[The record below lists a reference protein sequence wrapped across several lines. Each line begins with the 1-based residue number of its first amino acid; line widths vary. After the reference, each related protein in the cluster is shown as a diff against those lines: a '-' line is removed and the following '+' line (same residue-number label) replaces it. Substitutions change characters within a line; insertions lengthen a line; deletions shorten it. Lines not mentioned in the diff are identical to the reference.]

1 MSFGKTWSSARPV
14 AFDSMTFKGA
24 ELNYPVHEKELLA
37 IIRALKKWRV
47 DLLSSLF
54 FIYMDHK
61 TLENFNTQKDLSRRQ
76 ARWMELMSQHDAKI
90 IYIKGDDNCVA
101 DALSRLPTDKA
112 LTDTENVAQ
121 HPYSYCS
128 DDNDTLH
135 AVATL
140 YSVYTHTPMET
151 ATSLADGPILS
162 SVNTILNISAD
173 KQLLQQIKDGYSKD
187 PWCRKLPTS
196 MQSWPELCLQNNL
209 WYVGDRLIILRTGSL
224 RETLFQLAHDVLG
237 HFGFDKTY
245 GSLWSAYYWP
255 NMHRDL
261 EKGYVA
267 SCPDCQCNKSS
278 TSKPI
283 GPLHPLPIPDQRG
296 DSVAIDF
303 IGPLPEDDGKDCII
317 TFTDCLGSDIQLAAT
332 RTDLNAEE
340 LAYLFFDKW
349 YCENGL
355 PTDIISDRDK
365 LFMSKFWKALHKL
378 TGVTLK
384 MSMAYHPQTD
394 GTSERTNKTVNQ
406 CLRYHVERNQLGWAR
421 ALPQIRFH
429 LMNTVN
435 KSTGFLPFQLQM
447 GRSPRLILPLIPLPH
462 NASTEDISAHA
473 IINKLC
479 EDASEAQD
487 NLLHAKITQAFESN
501 KNRSLDFP
509 FTIGS
514 RIHLTTLHR
523 RNEYKAKGEKHVV
536 KFMPRYDGPY
546 IMVDTNEWHSTVTI
560 ELPNA
565 PNIFPTFHT
574 SEVLPFTE
582 CDTELFPSRKFE
594 EPPPILTPEGN
605 EEFFIDKILDQRRQ
619 GRGFQYLVRWR
630 GYGIKHDRW
639 LPGSELQGC
648 AALEDWLAS
657 RGEMVESM

>member
-1 MSFGKTWSSARPV
+1 MACRPPWFSVLHLHGPQDLGKLQHSERFIPQPSPLDGTHVP
-14 AFDSMTFKGA
+14 
-24 ELNYPVHEKELLA
+24 
-37 IIRALKKWRV
+37 IRCKNCLHQGRC
-47 DLLSSLF
+47 
-54 FIYMDHK
+54 
-61 TLENFNTQKDLSRRQ
+61 
-76 ARWMELMSQHDAKI
+76 
-90 IYIKGDDNCVA
+90 NCVA
-101 DALSRLPTDKA
+101 DALSRLPTNSA
-112 LTDTENVAQ
+112 LTNAENMAR

-128 DDNDTLH
+128 DDNDPLH
-135 AVATL
+135 TVATL
-140 YSVYTHTPMET
+140 HSDYPHTPMET
-151 ATSLADGPILS
+151 AISLADGPTFS
-162 SVNTILNISAD
+162 SVNAVLNISAD
-173 KQLLQQIKDGYSKD
+173 KHLLVQIKQDYSED
-187 PWCRKLPTS
+187 PWCKKLPS
-196 MQSWPELCLQNNL
+196 AMQSWPQLRFHNDL
-209 WYVGDRLIILRTGSL
+209 WYVGERLIIPRTGSL
-224 RETLFQLAHDVLG
+224 REMLFQLAHDVLG

-245 GSLWSAYYWP
+245 GSLRSAYYWP
-255 NMHRDL
+255 NMRRDL

-267 SCPDCQCNKSS
+267 SCPDCQRNKSS

-317 TFTDCLGSDIQLAAT
+317 TFTDRLGSDIQLAAT
-332 RTDLNAEE
+332 RTDINAEQ

-355 PTDIISDRDK
+355 PADIISDRDK

-384 MSMAYHPQTD
+384 MSTAYHPQTD
-394 GTSERTNKTVNQ
+394 GASERTNKTVNQ

-421 ALPQIRFH
+421 ALPRIRFH
-429 LMNTVN
+429 LMNSVN
-435 KSTGFLPFQLQM
+435 KSTGFTPFQLRM
-447 GRSPRLILPLIPLPH
+447 GRSPRLIPPIVPLPP
-462 NASTEDISAHA
+462 NATAEDISAHA
-473 IINKLC
+473 IITKLRG
-479 EDASEAQD
+479 DVFEAQD

-514 RIHLTTLHR
+514 RVRLTTLHR
-523 RNEYKAKGEKHVV
+523 RNEYKSKGEKRVA

-546 IMVDTNEWHSTVTI
+546 TVVDTNELHSTVTI

-574 SEVLPFTE
+574 SEVLPYIE
-582 CDTELFPSRKFE
+582 CDTSLFPSRKFE

-605 EEFFIDKILDQRRQ
+605 EEFFIDKILDQRRR
-619 GRGFQYLVRWR
+619 GRGYQYLVRWR
-630 GYGIKHDRW
+630 GYDLEHDRW
-639 LPGSELQGC
+639 LPSSELQDC

-657 RGEMVESM
+657 RGEMVESR